1 MIQIK
6 LNGEEKSI
14 NGETKLY
21 DFVVIELNGK
31 EPNGIAVALNETV
44 IPKQKWESVIIKEND
59 TVEIIHAVQG
69 G

>member
-14 NGETKLY
+14 NGEVMLS
-21 DFVVIELNGK
+21 DFVQAELNCK
-31 EPNGIAVALNETV
+31 EPNGIAVALNEMV
-44 IPKQKWESVIIKEND
+44 VPKQKWSAVTIKEND
-59 TVEIIHAVQG
+59 SVEIIHAVQG